1 MRIGFAVDR
10 FSEDVGMAN
19 VVFNLAKQL
28 SDEDSVTVITFE
40 QPLSESLKEKC
51 SELGIEIETLERS
64 SLIGFYTSIRKKASK
79 IDDLNLDVISIHGFM
94 AANAAA
100 VSNTPVVKTNHAHAL
115 IMEEWKRNPVRL
127 PLWLFEELPSVLKSD
142 KTVSISKYARRQYR
156 KIYRQNSQVIYNGID
171 LEDYRPITEEEN
183 CFREQQSENKLI
195 LGTLCMLRDYKNI
208 KLALKALEDIDI
220 DYHYFIGG
228 KGPQKEELERIAD
241 EKDLNVT
248 FLGFVD
254 EEDIADFYSMLDLF
268 LFPSKWEG
276 FGVPVLEALACNTP
290 VAALD
295 QKGPKEII
303 TEDTGYLLE
312 EDEETWRET
321 IEKSNK
327 DRFVDNPR
335 KRARE
340 FSWEKAAEKYKQ
352 KMKEVI

>member
-28 SDEDSVTVITFE
+28 SSEDDVTVITFE
-40 QPLSESLKEKC
+40 DSLSDSLAQKC
-51 SELGIEIETLERS
+51 RELGIEIETTERS
-64 SLIGFYTSIRKKASK
+64 SLIGFYINIRDKSKK
-79 IDDLNLDVISIHGFM
+79 IDSLDLDIISVHGFM

-100 VSNTPVVKTNHAHAL
+100 ISDTPVVKTNHAHAL
-115 IMEEWKRNPVRL
+115 IFEEWKRNPLRL
-127 PLWLFEELPSVLKSD
+127 PLWLLEELPSVMLSD
-142 KTVSISKYARRQYR
+142 KTVSISEYAKRQYR
-156 KIYRQNSQVIYNGID
+156 KIYRKDSEVIYNGID
-171 LEDYRPITEEEN
+171 LEDYRPVAEEQN
-183 CFREQQSENKLI
+183 NFKEQYKDDKLI
-195 LGTLCMLRDYKNI
+195 IGTLCMLRDYKNI

-254 EEDIADFYSMLDLF
+254 EENIADFYSMLDLF

-295 QKGPKEII
+295 QKGPREIL
-303 TEDTGYLLE
+303 TADTGYLLE
-312 EDEETWRET
+312 RDEEEWTEAIKDSET
-321 IEKSNK
+321 KNF
-327 DRFVDNPR
+327 RDNPR
-335 KRARE
+335 ERAE
-340 FSWEKAAEKYKQ
+340 SFSWETAAEKYRE